1 MIDTFL
7 LISTVNLF
15 WKMIRSA
22 CVHSPSVASLNP
34 EGALPGANVP
44 VVVTQQGSCD
54 CSSFFCSFIET
65 SNSSHLL
72 K

>member
-54 CSSFFCSFIET
+54 CSSSFCNFIET
-65 SNSSHLL
+65 SNSSRLL

>member
-7 LISTVNLF
+7 LILTVNLF
-15 WKMIRSA
+15 WEMIRSA
-22 CVHSPSVASLNP
+22 SVHTPSIAFPNP
-34 EGALPGANVP
+34 GGALPGAKVP

-54 CSSFFCSFIET
+54 CSSFFCNFIET
-65 SNSSHLL
+65 SNTSHFL

>member
-1 MIDTFL
+1 MILDSKNDNWMIDTFL

-34 EGALPGANVP
+34 EGALPGANVT
-44 VVVTQQGSCD
+44 VVVAAGK
-54 CSSFFCSFIET
+54 
-65 SNSSHLL
+65 L
-72 K
+72 